1 MSFQLNE
8 IQELIQQ
15 NTCDFA
21 KEYIK
26 PIAVKIDKESS
37 FPKDVFKKLAENDYF
52 GLIFSEEFGG
62 SEAGYLSYVLAVE
75 EIAKV
80 SAGVAAILINQV
92 SLVAYSIDKWGLN
105 DQKKNYLASLIN
117 GEKLG
122 AFALTERGGA
132 PGMGSDKLVGLKEG
146 NGYVLNGSKTYV
158 ANGAEADFFV
168 VFALTDSSL
177 NAVSSFIIDA
187 KTPGLSVVRNIG
199 KMGQRA
205 CTWAELKFENVKVS
219 NTQLLGSEGEG
230 KAIAREA
237 KVVANIAEGALV
249 IGVTEAGMIEA
260 ANYAKQRV
268 QFAQPIAKFPAIQDM
283 LADMYA
289 NSYLARLAVYDA
301 ANSLEQGNTVKTE
314 AAIIKLFVSRMG
326 QDSLIDAI
334 QVHGGYGFS
343 EDMLVSRYYR
353 DVKGS
358 LLIDGSDDL
367 PGSVIASNLLD

>member
-1 MSFQLNE
+1 MSYQLNE

-21 KEYIK
+21 KEYIE
-26 PIAVKIDKESS
+26 PIAAKIDKESS

-52 GLIFSEEFGG
+52 GLIFSEDFGG

-75 EIAKV
+75 EIAKI

-92 SLVAYSIDKWGLN
+92 SFVAYSIDKWGSN
-105 DQKKNYLASLIN
+105 DQKKNFLVPLIT

-122 AFALTERGGA
+122 AFALAECGGA
-132 PGMGSDKLVGLKEG
+132 PGMGPEKLIAIKEG
-146 NGYVLNGSKTYV
+146 NGYVLNGFKTYV
-158 ANGAEADFFV
+158 ANGAEADVFV
-168 VFALTDSSL
+168 VFARTDYSS
-177 NAVSSFIIDA
+177 NAMSSFIIDA
-187 KTPGLSVVRNIG
+187 KTPGLSVVRTVG

-205 CTWAELKFENVKVS
+205 CTWSEIKFENVKVS

-230 KAIAREA
+230 KVIAREA
-237 KVVANIAEGALV
+237 KAVASVAEGALI
-249 IGVTEAGMIEA
+249 IGVTAAGMAEA
-260 ANYAKQRV
+260 SNYAKQRV

-283 LADMYA
+283 LADMYS
-289 NSYLARLAVYDA
+289 NSHLARLAVYDA
-301 ANSLEQGNTVKTE
+301 ANTLEQGNSIETE
-314 AAIIKLFVSRMG
+314 AAIIKLFVSRIG